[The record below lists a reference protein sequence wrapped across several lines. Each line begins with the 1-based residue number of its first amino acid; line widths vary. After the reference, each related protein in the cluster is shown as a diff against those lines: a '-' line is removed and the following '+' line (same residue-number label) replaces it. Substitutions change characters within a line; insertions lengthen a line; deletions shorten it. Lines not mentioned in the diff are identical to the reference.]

1 MQQRRRRRLPNAI
14 LTVVLLA
21 FGTAG
26 VVAVRGGIA
35 EHGNASA
42 LNDPDSTFVPVVGT
56 VKTPPAAARASG
68 REWSQ
73 MSVRYATSE
82 DRRVTTMV
90 WTRRDD
96 KDYDKG
102 QRISLEYVAQHP
114 TAARLAGNRGGDA
127 EPWRTLLVGIGIL
140 AAVIVVPV
148 ALLFDAVSRRR
159 RRATSD

>member
-1 MQQRRRRRLPNAI
+1 MQQRRRRRLTNAI

-21 FGTAG
+21 LGTAG

-42 LNDPDSTFVPVVGT
+42 LNDPDSTFVPVMGT
-56 VKTPPAAARASG
+56 VETSPAAARASG

-140 AAVIVVPV
+140 AGVIVVPV

-159 RRATSD
+159 RRATGD